1 MLLSRQCPH
10 AKFDFVNQS
19 LLEMMDKSSTRRIP
33 LQSPF
38 ITDEDR
44 RSVFE
49 AISSDQVAG
58 SGPICKEVEAE
69 ISRIVG
75 SRYVFL
81 TTSCTHALELS
92 ALSLDL
98 KPGDEVILPS
108 FTFTS
113 TANAFLLRDAK
124 LIFADIDPVTF
135 NLDPD
140 DVKKRI
146 TPRTKVIVLVHYAG
160 MPCDMEAFQKIARDH
175 GLALVEDAAQAV
187 DSRWQGRYLGTIGA
201 IGCFS
206 FHSTKNITC
215 GEGGAFLTDDAG
227 IAERADVMREKG
239 TNRHAFLRGE
249 IDRYSWVDSGSS
261 YVLSDLLASLLR
273 SQLANRATIKA
284 LRKRIWHR
292 YLDVLSPLQDKHGLT
307 LPTIPGGADPNYHL
321 FPFLVSGAQRR
332 SVVLDY
338 LHRAGIGATFHY
350 VPLHSAPCMLK
361 RGEPV
366 DDLPVTT
373 MVSERLIRLPLFPGL
388 RDEDLTRV
396 LDGVVRAL
404 DQK

>member
-1 MLLSRQCPH
+1 LLRQCPH
-10 AKFDFVNQS
+10 AKVDFVNKS
-19 LLEMMDKSSTRRIP
+19 LLEMSDKSIARRIP
-33 LQSPF
+33 LQAPF

-58 SGPICKEVEAE
+58 SGPVCKEVEAE
-69 ISRIVG
+69 ISRIIG

-81 TTSCTHALELS
+81 TTSCTHALELA

-124 LIFADIDPVTF
+124 LVFADIDPATF
-135 NLDPD
+135 NLDPN
-140 DVKKRI
+140 DVRKRI
-146 TPRTKVIVLVHYAG
+146 TPRTKAIVLVHYAG
-160 MPCDMEAFQKIARDH
+160 MPCEMDAFQEIAQKH

-187 DSRWQGRYLGTIGA
+187 DARWNNQHLGTIGD

-215 GEGGAFLTDDAG
+215 GEGGAFLTNNPR
-227 IAERADVMREKG
+227 IAERADVIREKG

-261 YVLSDLLASLLR
+261 YVLSDLLAALLR
-273 SQLANRATIKA
+273 TQLANRATIKA
-284 LRKRIWHR
+284 LRKKVWHR
-292 YLDVLSPLQDKHGLT
+292 YLDALLPLRDKHGLT
-307 LPTIPGGADPNYHL
+307 LPTIPKGADPNYHL
-321 FPFLVSGAQRR
+321 FPFLVSSSQRR
-332 SVVLDY
+332 NHVLDH
-338 LHRAGIGATFHY
+338 LHHAGIGATFHY

-361 RGEPV
+361 RSAAVE
-366 DDLPVTT
+366 DLPVTT

-388 RDEDLTRV
+388 ADEDVARV
-396 LDGVVRAL
+396 VRGVVEALDG
-404 DQK
+404 K

>member
-1 MLLSRQCPH
+1 
-10 AKFDFVNQS
+10 VNKS
-19 LLEMMDKSSTRRIP
+19 LLEMTDKSSGRRIP
-33 LQSPF
+33 LQAPF
-38 ITDEDR
+38 ISDEDR

-49 AISSDQVAG
+49 AISSDQIAG

-81 TTSCTHALELS
+81 TTSCTHALELA

-113 TANAFLLRDAK
+113 TANAFLLRETK
-124 LIFADIDPVTF
+124 LVFADIDPVNF

-140 DVKKRI
+140 DVRKRI
-146 TPRTKVIVLVHYAG
+146 TSRTKAIVPVHYAG
-160 MPCDMEAFQKIARDH
+160 IPCQMDAFQEIARKH
-175 GLALVEDAAQAV
+175 GVALVEDAAQAV
-187 DSRWQGRYLGTIGA
+187 DARWNGQYLGTIGD

-215 GEGGAFLTDDAG
+215 GEGGAFMTNNAR

-249 IDRYSWVDSGSS
+249 IDRYNWVDSGSS
-261 YVLSDLLASLLR
+261 YVLSDLLAALLR
-273 SQLANRATIKA
+273 TQLANRLTIKT
-284 LRKRIWHR
+284 LRKKVWHR
-292 YLDVLSPLQDKHGLT
+292 YLDALLPLKNKHGLT
-307 LPTIPGGADPNYHL
+307 LPTIPSGADPNYHL
-321 FPFLVSGAQRR
+321 FPFLVSGPQRR
-332 SVVLDY
+332 NEVLNH
-338 LHRAGIGATFHY
+338 LHQEGIGAAFHY

-366 DDLPVTT
+366 EDLPVTT

-388 RDEDLTRV
+388 TGEDVERV
-396 LDGVVRAL
+396 IRGVIQAL
-404 DQK
+404 DRK